1 MTEGEVTLK
10 IQRFDPSADAE
21 PYWQSFKVKLRPGM
35 TVLDALFEIMNHQ
48 DGTLAFRFCCRA
60 GVCGSC
66 AMVIAGKVRL
76 ACETQ
81 IASLKT
87 RGEIMI
93 SPLPHQKVIKD
104 LAVDYELFFER
115 MKRVK
120 PYLVGKEPYPEKEYI
135 QTPKERVPIN
145 EPIDC
150 ILCGS
155 CTSACTM
162 AWLNK
167 DYLGPAALLKS
178 YRFLVDTRDTIPE
191 ERLDLI
197 ANESGVWRC
206 HTQFNCVEVCP
217 KKLNPTEA
225 IQKQKLRAFMR
236 KKSMLFKRK
245 KKAPSAQSQ

>member
-1 MTEGEVTLK
+1 MADGEVTLK
-10 IQRFDPSADAE
+10 IQRFDPSADKE
-21 PYWQSFKVKLRPGM
+21 PYWQTFTIPLRPAM
-35 TVLDALFEIMNHQ
+35 TVLDALFEVLNHH

-66 AMVIAGKVRL
+66 AMMIAGKVRL

-81 IASLKT
+81 ISTLLDK
-87 RGEIMI
+87 GEIMI

-104 LAVDYELFFER
+104 LAVDYDLFFSR
-115 MKRVK
+115 IKAVK

-135 QTPKERVPIN
+135 QMPKERVPIN

-155 CTSACTM
+155 CTSVCTM

-178 YRFLVDTRDTIPE
+178 YRFLVDTRDTIPD
-191 ERLDLI
+191 ERLDI
-197 ANESGVWRC
+197 IESENGVFRC
-206 HTQFNCVEVCP
+206 HTQFNCVEACP

-225 IQKQKLRAFMR
+225 IQRQKIKLIKRRLFGR
-236 KKSMLFKRK
+236 KGKG
-245 KKAPSAQSQ
+245 

>member
-1 MTEGEVTLK
+1 MVQGEVVLK
-10 IQRFDPSADAE
+10 MQRFDPSADTE
-21 PYWQSFKVKLRPGM
+21 PYWQKFAIKLKPGM
-35 TVLDALFEIMNHQ
+35 TVLDALFEVLNHQ

-81 IASLKT
+81 VSQLLDKN
-87 RGEIMI
+87 EILI

-104 LAVDYELFFER
+104 LAVDYSLFFDR
-115 MKRVK
+115 VKRVK
-120 PYLVGKEPYPEKEYI
+120 PYLVGKEPYPEKEFI
-135 QTPKERVPIN
+135 QLPKERVPIN

-155 CTSACTM
+155 CTGACTM
-162 AWLNK
+162 AWTNTS
-167 DYLGPAALLKS
+167 YLGPAALLKS
-178 YRFLVDTRDTIPE
+178 YRFLVDTRDTIKD
-191 ERLDLI
+191 ERLDI
-197 ANESGVWRC
+197 IESESGVWRC

-225 IQKQKLRAFMR
+225 IQLQKYRLMKR
-236 KKSMLFKRK
+236 KLFGRK
-245 KKAPSAQSQ
+245 KK

>member
-1 MTEGEVTLK
+1 MAEAEITLK
-10 IQRFDPSADAE
+10 VQRFDPTADRM
-21 PYWQSFKVKLRPGM
+21 PYWQTFKVQLRPGM
-35 TVLDALFEIMNHQ
+35 TVLDALFEVLNHQ

-66 AMVIAGKVRL
+66 AMVIGGKIRL

-81 IASLKT
+81 ISQFVG
-87 RGEIMI
+87 RGDLMV
-93 SPLPHQKVIKD
+93 SPLPHQKIVKD
-104 LAVDYELFFER
+104 LAVDYTHFFDR
-115 MKRVK
+115 LKRVK

-135 QTPKERVPIN
+135 QSPKERQPIN

-155 CTSACTM
+155 CTSSCTM
-162 AWLNK
+162 AWTNS

-178 YRFLVDTRDTIPE
+178 YRFLVDTRDTVPD
-191 ERLDLI
+191 ERLDVI
-197 ANESGVWRC
+197 ESESGVWRC

-225 IQKQKLRAFMR
+225 IQRMKIKAV
-236 KKSMLFKRK
+236 KRK
-245 KKAPSAQSQ
+245 LFGKRRAKK

>member
-1 MTEGEVTLK
+1 MAENEITLK
-10 IQRFDPSADAE
+10 IQRFDPTADKL
-21 PYWQSFKVKLRPGM
+21 PYWQEFRVVMTPGM
-35 TVLDALFEIMNHQ
+35 TVLDALFEVLNHQ

-81 IASLKT
+81 IALFKDKK
-87 RGEIMI
+87 ELLI
-93 SPLPHQKVIKD
+93 SPLPHQKVVKD
-104 LAVDYELFFER
+104 LAVDYDLFFDR
-115 MKRVK
+115 LKAVK
-120 PYLVGKEPYPEKEYI
+120 PFLVGKEPYPEKEYI
-135 QTPKERVPIN
+135 QLPKERVPIN

-150 ILCGS
+150 IMCGS

-162 AWLNK
+162 AWLNQ

-178 YRFLVDTRDTIPE
+178 YRFLVDTRDAIWD
-191 ERLDLI
+191 ERLDI
-197 ANESGVWRC
+197 VEREEGVWRC

-225 IQKQKLRAFMR
+225 IQRQKIKA
-236 KKSMLFKRK
+236 FKRK
-245 KKAPSAQSQ
+245 LFGRKTRKA

>member
-1 MTEGEVTLK
+1 MAEEEITLK
-10 IQRFDPSADAE
+10 VQRFDPAADKL
-21 PYWQSFKVKLRPGM
+21 PYWQAFKVEIKPGM
-35 TVLDALFEIMNHQ
+35 TVLDALFEVLNHQ
-48 DGTLAFRFCCRA
+48 DGSLSFRFCCRA

-81 IASLKT
+81 VSQFQES
-87 RGEIMI
+87 GEVML

-104 LAVDYELFFER
+104 LAVDYTLFFDR
-115 MKRVK
+115 LKAVR
-120 PYLVGKEPYPEKEYI
+120 PYMVGREPYPEREYI
-135 QTPKERVPIN
+135 QLPKERQPIN

-155 CTSACTM
+155 CTASCTM
-162 AWLNK
+162 AWTST

-178 YRFLVDTRDTIPE
+178 YRFLVDTRDSIPD
-191 ERLDLI
+191 ERLDI
-197 ANESGVWRC
+197 IESERGVWRC

-225 IQKQKLRAFMR
+225 IQRQKL
-236 KKSMLFKRK
+236 KLFKRK
-245 KKAPSAQSQ
+245 LLGRGRAKPTARKGK

>member
-1 MTEGEVTLK
+1 MTDGDITLK
-10 IQRFDPSADAE
+10 IQRFDPTADKL
-21 PYWQSFKVKLRPGM
+21 PYWQSFKVVMRPGM
-35 TVLDALFEIMNHQ
+35 TVLDSLFEVLNHQ

-66 AMVIAGKVRL
+66 AMVIGGKVRL

-81 IASLKT
+81 IAQFADKAELL
-87 RGEIMI
+87 I
-93 SPLPHQKVIKD
+93 SPLPHQKVVKD
-104 LAVDYELFFER
+104 LAVDYSHFFDR
-115 MKRVK
+115 LKRVD

-135 QTPKERVPIN
+135 QLPKERAPIN

-162 AWLNK
+162 AWTNSS
-167 DYLGPAALLKS
+167 YLGPAALLKS
-178 YRFLVDTRDTIPE
+178 YRFLMDTRDTIPDH
-191 ERLDLI
+191 RLDI
-197 ANESGVWRC
+197 IESEDGVWRC

-225 IQKQKLRAFMR
+225 IQKMKIKAV
-236 KKSMLFKRK
+236 KRK
-245 KKAPSAQSQ
+245 LFGRRALRR

>member
-1 MTEGEVTLK
+1 MAKDEITLK
-10 IQRFDPSADAE
+10 VQRFDPSADRL
-21 PYWQSFKVKLRPGM
+21 PYWQKYQVKLMPGM
-35 TVLDALFEIMNHQ
+35 TVLDALFEVLNHQ

-81 IASLKT
+81 ISQFLDLN
-87 RGEIMI
+87 EVML
-93 SPLPHQKVIKD
+93 SPLPHQKVVKD
-104 LAVDYELFFER
+104 LAVDYDLFFDR
-115 MKRVK
+115 LKAVK

-135 QTPKERVPIN
+135 QMPKERVPIN
-145 EPIDC
+145 DPIDC

-162 AWLNK
+162 AWLNTG
-167 DYLGPAALLKS
+167 YLGPAALLKS
-178 YRFLVDTRDTIPE
+178 YRFLVDTRDAIPN

-197 ANESGVWRC
+197 EHENGVWRC

-225 IQKQKLRAFMR
+225 IQRQKIKAI
-236 KKSMLFKRK
+236 KRK
-245 KKAPSAQSQ
+245 LFGRKRRA